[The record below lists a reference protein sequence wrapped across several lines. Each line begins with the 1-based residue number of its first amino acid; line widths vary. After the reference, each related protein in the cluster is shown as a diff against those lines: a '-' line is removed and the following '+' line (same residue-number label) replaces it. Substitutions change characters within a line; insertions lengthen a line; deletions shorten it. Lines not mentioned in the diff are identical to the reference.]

1 MTRNGSLL
9 TFFNQP
15 KPSLVP
21 LTISTVPVQPVQS
34 LALAQEKE
42 PNSKSATVSLGDGQP
57 QAPIITQPRVSLFSV
72 AAALSWYFGI
82 LVNKFCK
89 IMKIFE

>member
-1 MTRNGSLL
+1 MTR
-9 TFFNQP
+9 
-15 KPSLVP
+15 
-21 LTISTVPVQPVQS
+21 
-34 LALAQEKE
+34 KE
-42 PNSKSATVSLGDGQP
+42 PKMQGLDHQ
-57 QAPIITQPRVSLFSV
+57 QAGTQVELVSV